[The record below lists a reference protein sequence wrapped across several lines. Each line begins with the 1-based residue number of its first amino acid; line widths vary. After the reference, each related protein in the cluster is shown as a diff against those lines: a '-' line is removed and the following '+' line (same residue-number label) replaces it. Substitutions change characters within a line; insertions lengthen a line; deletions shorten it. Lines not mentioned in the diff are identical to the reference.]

1 MPEES
6 KAHFRRSRSLLA
18 LAFFIPGTALA
29 LFNFLGHIGLFWQL
43 VQLALMG
50 AGALIFWGEAKRVK
64 AASLQ
69 SELPPHGNDR
79 PMSEQPNIKLSLSF
93 ARLVGLDGTRSV

>member
-29 LFNFLGHIGLFWQL
+29 LLSFLGHIGLLWQL

-50 AGALIFWGEAKRVK
+50 AGAIIFWREARRVK

-69 SELPPHGNDR
+69 SGAPPHGDDR
-79 PMSEQPNIKLSLSF
+79 SPN
-93 ARLVGLDGTRSV
+93 A